1 MNYDLWFIMLEI
13 SNRIKYELIDS
24 YENCENIYNNFEYI
38 VNSNN
43 IILKKLEKYKKDDFY
58 EKTQKLEERLYKN
71 DIKYIT
77 GANPLYKDKLD
88 GILQKPF
95 QF

>member
-13 SNRIKYELIDS
+13 SNRIKYELIDR
-24 YENCENIYNNFEYI
+24 YETCENIYNNFEYI

-58 EKTQKLEERLYKN
+58 EKTQKIRRTV
-71 DIKYIT
+71 I
-77 GANPLYKDKLD
+77 
-88 GILQKPF
+88 
-95 QF
+95 